1 MVGNSQTWGWTG
13 YRDQI
18 LENVM
23 LKSLHFN
30 PEVIEK
36 PLKHF
41 KQGTDMSG
49 FTVVKGHYDSFMEDH
64 LEGW

>member
-1 MVGNSQTWGWTG
+1 MVGNGQTWGWTG

-18 LENVM
+18 SENVM

-30 PEVIEK
+30 PEVTEK

-41 KQGTDMSG
+41 KQYHALS
-49 FTVVKGHYDSFMEDH
+49 
-64 LEGW
+64 